1 MSYFSKF
8 PQIKYNNA
16 DVLDI
21 TRRVK
26 LANATRAFNYHPYV
40 VPEGNRPEDVAFE
53 FYGDPKAV
61 WLVLLST
68 EIIDPYTHWPKSQ
81 NDLESF
87 IRKEYATQRDA
98 AVASGYRGN
107 GEDDVLVWT
116 QLTTAAA
123 RNILHYKS
131 NRIDTFN
138 TSGVYVSNATYDA
151 MVAAI
156 NEQNLIVDAA
166 KAQNVDSEDEA
177 ANSAKAKAIDK
188 ESKELLALQYALG
201 EWEPVRIYEHEFEL
215 NEDRRHIKLFKREYL
230 SNMKLLLEAK
240 LNGK

>member
-98 AVASGYRGN
+98 AVASGYTGN
-107 GEDDVLVWT
+107 GEKDVKIWT
-116 QLTTAAA
+116 EDLTTDT
-123 RNILHYKS
+123 NILRYKS
-131 NRIDTFN
+131 NRVRESVAGGIYIN
-138 TSGVYVSNATYDA
+138 NATYATGPALRADGVTRIFPGF
-151 MVAAI
+151 VAA
-156 NEQNLIVDAA
+156 
-166 KAQNVDSEDEA
+166 
-177 ANSAKAKAIDK
+177 
-188 ESKELLALQYALG
+188 
-201 EWEPVRIYEHEFEL
+201 EWDPVRIYEHEFEL
-215 NEDRRHIKLFKREYL
+215 NEDRRHIRLFKREYL